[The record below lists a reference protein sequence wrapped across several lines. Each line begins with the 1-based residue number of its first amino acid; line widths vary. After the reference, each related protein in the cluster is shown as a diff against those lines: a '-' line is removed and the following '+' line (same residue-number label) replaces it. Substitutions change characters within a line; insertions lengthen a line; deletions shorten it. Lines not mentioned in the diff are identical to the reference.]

1 MSSSTAEEP
10 ELKGGHPPAVK
21 AGGMRVA
28 RPKQNST
35 GDTKDKAEMTKE
47 ELEEYGAGT
56 SPPKVDKVLVSG
68 AVAKEDKAF
77 PPEAVKHFHEHPL
90 PSKDHRPVQQKHN
103 INQPK

>member
-1 MSSSTAEEP
+1 MASPAEDV
-10 ELKGGHPPAVK
+10 ELKGGHAPAVK

-28 RPKQNST
+28 RPKHNST

-47 ELEEYGAGT
+47 EQEEYGTDAN
-56 SPPKVDKVLVSG
+56 PPKVDKVLVSG

-77 PPEAVKHFHEHPL
+77 PPEAVKHYHEHPL
-90 PSKDHRPVQQKHN
+90 PSKEQRPVQQKHN